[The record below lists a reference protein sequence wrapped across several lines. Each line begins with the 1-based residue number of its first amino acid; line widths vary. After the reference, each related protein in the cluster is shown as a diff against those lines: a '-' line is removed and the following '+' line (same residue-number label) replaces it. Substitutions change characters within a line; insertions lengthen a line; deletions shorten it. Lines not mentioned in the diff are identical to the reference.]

1 MRICGEPGNGL
12 KFSFKEVAGG
22 YAFTY
27 AAEYKHPCWYASGN
41 FTVDDVVYGA
51 TYIPA
56 TSTIV
61 GPKGDQGA
69 AIIQVTDKILNVGGW
84 SLVGEL
90 YEQSISDASI
100 TATSVVDVVPNNAD
114 YATVSTAVFLPRTD
128 SSTEAVKVYCRNLPT
143 SNITVT
149 INILN

>member
-1 MRICGEPGNGL
+1 LRRVHQVVDWTGSTGTKPVTGL
-12 KFSFKEVAGG
+12 YV
-22 YAFTY
+22 
-27 AAEYKHPCWYASGN
+27 
-41 FTVDDVVYGA
+41 GA
-51 TYIPA
+51 TGLVANIA
-56 TSTIV
+56 DAKDIRGGV
-61 GPKGDQGA
+61 GPQGPQGA

-143 SNITVT
+143 STITVT